1 MGNWRRS
8 NVNPNDPSQ
17 PPDTPRGILFLL
29 QPEYA
34 DLIPL
39 EYEFSER
46 MREAWEEGK
55 LYCPQ
60 TESVQ

>member
-1 MGNWRRS
+1 MQHDS
-8 NVNPNDPSQ
+8 PP
-17 PPDTPRGILFLL
+17 PPDTPRGLLFLL

-39 EYEFSER
+39 EYQFSER
-46 MREAWEEGK
+46 MREAYEAGT

-60 TESVQ
+60 TESIQ